1 MAGLYNISKLT
12 ESQPVSVETFIG
24 TLFQY
29 RDKIHL
35 EHLSTN
41 SYAVHVALNEAYE
54 YLLDIIDDLVE
65 TAQSDKILNL
75 TIPQSST
82 SDSQNSVQE
91 LLNYVQNNRY
101 VFVESYQLNIL
112 DELVSSLNKTIY
124 KLKHLK

>member
-1 MAGLYNISKLT
+1 MTSLYNISKPT

-35 EHLSTN
+35 AHLSTN
-41 SYAVHVALNEAYE
+41 SYAAHMALNESYE

>member
-1 MAGLYNISKLT
+1 MAVPYNLPRQNGQNELT
-12 ESQPVSVETFIG
+12 IEQFLG

-35 EHLSTN
+35 AHLSTN
-41 SYAVHVALNEAYE
+41 SYAAHVALNESYE
-54 YLLDIIDDLVE
+54 SLIDFIDDLVE
-65 TAQSDKILNL
+65 TAQSDKILSL

-91 LLNYVQNNRY
+91 LLDFVQNNKY
-101 VFVESYQLNIL
+101 VFTESYQLNIL
-112 DELVSSLNKTIY
+112 DELTSSLKNTIY